1 MARLT
6 DWFLLS
12 LFPALILLH
21 LYVSPYTKVEES
33 FNIQAIHDILTY
45 GIPSENV
52 AGRLRAQYDHFS
64 FPGAVPRTF
73 VGALIV
79 AGISKPILW
88 INSQIDRQLLVR
100 GVVGCFNALALISYA
115 RGVRRAFGRNV
126 AVWCILFQASQFHVV
141 YYASRTLP
149 NMFAFGISMFQSS
162 PGALLSLP
170 ISSLT
175 RLDTK
180 HIQFKATFA
189 FRYLLPEPASTVQH
203 LQSRKRYRL
212 SLYLLTLTGIIFRSE
227 IALLLAATTIHLWAK
242 NRITLRNEIIPA
254 AVSGV
259 TIGLFAT
266 VTADSFFWQKFPLW
280 PELAAFKY
288 NVVSGHASA
297 WGTSSWHFYLTN
309 ALPRLLLNPVAYNLC
324 IPFSILHPATRRTA
338 TSLLLPAIAYI
349 SLYSLQPHKEWRFI
363 LYTIPPITTAAAL
376 GASYLWTHRT
386 KTPILYPLLATLL
399 CLSTLTTFI
408 LSTFVLLPISAANYP
423 GAHALNA
430 LHNNHP
436 YNNIN
441 NNVTRLAHQQ
451 TISVHL
457 DNLACQTGVTRFLQK
472 PPPKSPLIILPGS
485 PDGGYP
491 ELRSGEQ
498 KWVYDKTDVGS
509 VGGMEKKANA
519 EAERFWAGFD
529 YLLVE
534 VEGGDGD
541 SDGGRD
547 RPGRWE
553 VVDEISGFGGV
564 RVLRPGEE
572 EGNGGR
578 VEEEMLGKVFGGKVV
593 DGWRWVKGVGRK
605 YVTRGWWAEVRIVP
619 KIRVLRRVL

>member
-6 DWFLLS
+6 DWLLLS
-12 LFPALILLH
+12 LFPVLILLH
-21 LYVSPYTKVEES
+21 LCVSPYTKVEES

-52 AGRLRAQYDHFS
+52 ANRLRAQYDHFS

-73 VGALIV
+73 VGALVV
-79 AGISKPILW
+79 AGIAKPILW
-88 INSQIDRQLLVR
+88 INSQLDRQLLVR
-100 GVVGCFNALALISYA
+100 GAVGCFNALALISYT

-126 AVWCILFQASQFHVV
+126 AVWYILFQASQFHVV

-149 NMFAFGISMFQSS
+149 NMFAFGI
-162 PGALLSLP
+162 
-170 ISSLT
+170 T
-175 RLDTK
+175 
-180 HIQFKATFA
+180 TFA
-189 FRYLLPEPASTVQH
+189 FRYLLPEPASTAQH
-203 LQSRKRYRL
+203 VQSRKRCRL
-212 SLYLLTLTGIIFRSE
+212 SLYLLTITGIIFRSE
-227 IALLLAATTIHLWAK
+227 IALLLATTTIQLWAK
-242 NRITLRNEIIPA
+242 NRITLRNDILPA
-254 AVSGV
+254 AISGL
-259 TIGLFAT
+259 TIGLLAT
-266 VTADSFFWQKFPLW
+266 ITTDSVFWQKFPLW

-297 WGTSSWHFYLTN
+297 WGTSPWHFYLTN
-309 ALPRLLLNPVAYNLC
+309 ALPRLLLNPITYTLC
-324 IPFSILHPATRRTA
+324 IPFSIFQPATRRTA
-338 TSLLLPAIAYI
+338 TSLLLPSISYI
-349 SLYSLQPHKEWRFI
+349 FLYSLQPHKEWRFI

-376 GASYLWTHRT
+376 GASYIWTHHT
-386 KTPILYPLLATLL
+386 KAHTLYPLVATLL
-399 CLSTLTTFI
+399 CLSTFTTFV

-441 NNVTRLAHQQ
+441 NNNSTRLADQQ
-451 TISVHL
+451 IISVHL

-472 PPPKSPLIILPGS
+472 PSPKSPLIILPGS
-485 PDGGYP
+485 PDGRYP

-498 KWVYDKTDVGS
+498 RWVYDKTDASS
-509 VGGMEKKANA
+509 VGEMKKA

-534 VEGGDGD
+534 VGGDDNGG
-541 SDGGRD
+541 DGGRD

-553 VVDEISGFGGV
+553 VVDEITGFGGV
-564 RVLRPGEE
+564 RILRPGEGE
-572 EGNGGR
+572 ASGVVEG
-578 VEEEMLGKVFGGKVV
+578 EILGKVFGWKAVN
-593 DGWRWVKGVGRK
+593 GWRLIRAFGRK
-605 YVTRGWWAEVRIVP
+605 YVTRGWGAEVRIVP